1 MSKPWE
7 RRASKGRRGETRPLR
22 DRILI
27 VCEGAKTEP
36 NYFRAFPVKIDVV
49 EIQIQGVGA
58 NTVSLVRDAIRRKED
73 ARQDGAPFNQVWC
86 VFDRDEFPAA
96 HFNEA
101 FRLANANGVSIAY
114 SNQCFELWY
123 FLHFDFNDAAI
134 HRHAYAEKLATR
146 LGRKY
151 EKNDP
156 GMYEAL
162 KGRQTTAI
170 RNAKKLLSRYSP
182 CCPETDDPSTIV
194 YLLVERLNEFAAS
207 ESD

>member
-27 VCEGAKTEP
+27 VCEGEKTEP

-58 NTVSLVRDAIRRKED
+58 NTASLVRDAIRRKDE
-73 ARQDGAPFNQVWC
+73 ARQKGAPFNQVWC
-86 VFDRDEFPAA
+86 VFDRDEFPAV

-101 FRLANANGVSIAY
+101 FRLANENGVLIAY

-123 FLHFDFNDAAI
+123 FLHFSFNDAAL
-134 HRHAYAEKLATR
+134 HRHAYAGKLNAL
-146 LGRKY
+146 LGRPY
-151 EKNDP
+151 RKNDS
-156 GMYEAL
+156 GMYAAL
-162 KGRQTTAI
+162 KDRQPTAI
-170 RNAKKLLSRYSP
+170 HNAKKLLSRYSP
-182 CCPETDDPSTIV
+182 QCPEKDDPSTTV
-194 YLLVERLNEFAAS
+194 FQLVERLNEFAES
-207 ESD
+207 ELD